1 MVDLLRRA
9 GIEVVMVS
17 ISGSLQVTGSHKI
30 SVLADILF
38 EEADFNDGECWFF
51 PEGCP
56 VQII

>member
-38 EEADFNDGECWFF
+38 EEADFNDGDMLVL
-51 PEGCP
+51 PGGMP